1 MLLHLFLLCS
11 LLLLRRFCVCLGTI
25 CFNNRIFFCCCL
37 CCIGFYFVRLPLLF
51 LVCFQRQ
58 LSRVFLHQILCRQRT
73 LLYSFLSDYPVRLHM
88 LLLLLLLL
96 VVIVVFVFISSLASA
111 QPVTLSPSTR
121 IAFSIITFKSAL
133 D

>member
-37 CCIGFYFVRLPLLF
+37 CCIGFTLCVCLLLF
-51 LVCFQRQ
+51 LLFSASAIAFFFIRYYAVSVRFYIR
-58 LSRVFLHQILCRQRT
+58 F
-73 LLYSFLSDYPVRLHM
+73 FSDYPVRHM

-121 IAFSIITFKSAL
+121 DSFF
-133 D
+133 DYYV